1 MKKEGLR
8 MRRAL
13 SILFALLLV
22 APMFAQERTGNLM
35 GMVTDPDGNPLPG
48 VSVTLKGPQIGTM
61 TQATSPEGMFR
72 FMGLFPGRDYQIR
85 LELTGFKSR
94 IEQGI
99 IVALGKNT
107 EITFTMELGALEEEV
122 TVTAI
127 SPVVETKKTT
137 LATTIPYESLQSL
150 PSARDPWVILQM
162 TPAIQVDRE
171 NVGGNESG
179 QQATYVALG
188 GNYNNDTWTL
198 DGVNITDPAAW
209 GASPTYYDYDV
220 FSEVNVTLGGA
231 DVDQHTGGVGLNMVS
246 RRGGNRISL
255 DGRFYYTESFFQSEP
270 TGETAEQLA
279 VIFPGYG
286 YNQIR
291 DIKDFGFNTGGPLW
305 KDKAWWWVSYGVQ
318 GIKTRI
324 INGSKDDTDLNN
336 YASILNVQVIPE
348 NRFEFFLHAGDK
360 KKFGRSSSSSN
371 PSGWNQHG
379 AYHFGSP
386 IIKVQDEHTFGSN
399 LFVSAK
405 YGFTD
410 AGFGMWPAN
419 DEELTKLRYY
429 DVANALYTN
438 TQTWFFSGRPNKQI
452 TLHAT
457 YFNDNLLG
465 ASHEFKTGVEWRD
478 TRDQWSSGY
487 PGNMFVNTN
496 YNTQTV
502 DWDGDG
508 AKDVVRDAFGIDL
521 RQIGVRRGTLDGGP
535 EGAKHYSGFL
545 QDTISFGRFNLK
557 LGLRYDFQ
565 QGFYKGAQYSTI
577 LTQDSDAQYFE
588 SYYEAQQSFFG
599 PGAASAIANL
609 LPGTSIPEVKGSDT
623 KSWKDISPRVGLTW
637 DVTGDGK
644 TIAKVSGAIYGGRM
658 ASWAI
663 YPYYRGGSGG
673 YMNFWWYDQNANN
686 MADLNELYW
695 AAYVTARTAYR
706 AFDDA
711 GNFVGNWDR
720 DENLMWG
727 GYDRNNPTATTD
739 PWWVVDDNWSSD
751 KTYEAIAS
759 IEREIFTDFGV
770 GIDFT
775 WRRYKNYYEYYWPY
789 TDEFGGTLMTRNDFE
804 ASPIPIPSSVP
815 GVDLGEAA
823 GKNIYVWKENV
834 QDVYGWLATNWPSD
848 RYDEYYGVDLR
859 WNKRMS
865 NKWMLTGSVT
875 LQEQKSHWG
884 ADYPFNPTNQWAED
898 GEEYAYSIGGASGK
912 VSMPVFSRWMAKAQ
926 ALYQL
931 PLDFNL
937 GVVFSAREGHIR
949 SKRMYVEDPTAPN
962 PYNYSS
968 EIRLEKV
975 GASRL
980 PAFWNV
986 DLRLEK
992 VLRIQDTG
1000 RIYIMVDCFNVF
1012 NNNILNREREVYPG
1026 SLYLDTLEFATA
1038 ARSGEPNEVLN
1049 PRIFRFG
1056 VRFAI

>member
-1 MKKEGLR
+1 
-8 MRRAL
+8 
-13 SILFALLLV
+13 
-22 APMFAQERTGNLM
+22 
-35 GMVTDPDGNPLPG
+35 MVTDPDGNPLPG

-61 TQATSPEGMFR
+61 TQVTSPEGMFR

-162 TPAIQVDRE
+162 TPSIQVDRE

-188 GNYNNDTWTL
+188 GYYNNDTWTL

-246 RRGGNRISL
+246 RRGGNRVSL

-270 TGETAEQLA
+270 HGDTADQLA

-286 YNQIR
+286 YNKIR

-336 YASILNVQVIPE
+336 YAAKLNLQLIPE
-348 NRFEFFLHAGDK
+348 NRFEFFIHAGDK
-360 KKFGRSSSSSN
+360 KKYGRSSSTSN

-379 AYHFGSP
+379 KYHFGSP
-386 IIKVQDEHTFGSN
+386 ILKIQDEHTFGSN

-419 DEELTKLRYY
+419 DEELTKVRYE
-429 DVANALYTN
+429 DVANVLFSN

-457 YFNDNLLG
+457 YFNDNFLG

-487 PGNMFVNTN
+487 PGNMFVRRN
-496 YNTQTV
+496 YNTQQV

-508 AKDVVRDAFGIDL
+508 IRDVARDLGVDIRQLGI
-521 RQIGVRRGTLDGGP
+521 RRGTLDGGP

-565 QGFYKGAQYSTI
+565 QGFYKGAQYATMF
-577 LTQDSDAQYFE
+577 TQDSDAQYFE
-588 SYYEAQQSFFG
+588 SYYEIQQNFL
-599 PGAASAIANL
+599 GAGVSQAINGL

-623 KSWKDISPRVGLTW
+623 KSWKDISPRIGLTW

-673 YMNFWWYDQNANN
+673 YMNFWWYDQNGNSK
-686 MADLNELYW
+686 ADMNELYW
-695 AAYVTARTAYR
+695 AAYDATRTVYR

-711 GNFVGNWDR
+711 GNFVGNMDR
-720 DENLMWG
+720 EENLMWG
-727 GYDRNNPTATTD
+727 GYDPNNPTETTD

-789 TDEFGGTLMTRNDFE
+789 TDEFGGTLMTSSDFQP
-804 ASPIPIPSSVP
+804 SPIPIPSSVP
-815 GVDLGEAA
+815 GVDVGDAA
-823 GKNIYVWKENV
+823 GKNIYVWKEYV

-848 RYDEYYGVDLR
+848 RYDEYYGLDLR

-884 ADYPFNPTNQWAED
+884 ADYPFNPTNKWAED
-898 GEEYAYSIGGASGK
+898 GKEYAYSIGGASGK

-931 PLDFNL
+931 PLDINL

-949 SKRMYVEDPTAPN
+949 SKRMNVVDYTSPN
-962 PYNYSS
+962 FASQS
-968 EIRLEKV
+968 AEIRLEEFGK
-975 GASRL
+975 SRL
-980 PAFWNV
+980 PTFWNV
-986 DLRLEK
+986 DMRLEK

-1000 RIYIMVDCFNVF
+1000 RIYIMIDCFNLF

-1026 SLYLDTLEFATA
+1026 DLYLDDLSFAA
-1038 ARSGEPNEVLN
+1038 NSRSGEPNEVLN